1 MILVYLAWESVMP
14 NLCDQHFVLN
24 LNYSLGSVTKPTHLV
39 KDDVSTTVQMSGKWG
54 TAGGHLPF
62 WLGAATGA

>member
-39 KDDVSTTVQMSGKWG
+39 KDDVSTTVQMSGK
-54 TAGGHLPF
+54 
-62 WLGAATGA
+62 